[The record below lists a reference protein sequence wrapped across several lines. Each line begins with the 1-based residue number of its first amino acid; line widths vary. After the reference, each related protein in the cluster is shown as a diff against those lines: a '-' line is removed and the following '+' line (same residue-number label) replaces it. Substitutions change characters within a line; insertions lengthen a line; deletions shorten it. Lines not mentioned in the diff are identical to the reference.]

1 MDGTATGDESLP
13 PATAAIYAQAMTRQ
27 LHTPCFIDT
36 DTMPLSLRPEDPA
49 ATRPSPQAPRV
60 RLLSLTR
67 WPSSRPVTLAPLP
80 RPSLPGRSSIVVV
93 RSSRQNRGTRTTLA
107 HTATHPLTT
116 HARPSPPES
125 TGKGKRR
132 RRVLPI
138 VPSPPNGKPRHLRAT
153 YTGTELSKREGPS
166 PSPPCPL
173 SPHHHQTG
181 GGPGRTAQPTH
192 PRVWERAHT
201 QERREL
207 QEGGCPVSSTE
218 RREEKKRRRGRH
230 TWLILPE
237 CCASPEG

>member
-1 MDGTATGDESLP
+1 MPNREGGGRNHPGEGASTERPTERGQEERDREGRKEPSRTVDGTATGDESLP

-125 TGKGKRR
+125 TGKGRR
-132 RRVLPI
+132 RRRRRGEWYLSYRALPMA
-138 VPSPPNGKPRHLRAT
+138 NLDT
-153 YTGTELSKREGPS
+153 YGRRTPGTELSKREGPS

-173 SPHHHQTG
+173 SPHTTIRQG
-181 GGPGRTAQPTH
+181 GAREGPPSR
-192 PRVWERAHT
+192 
-201 QERREL
+201 L
-207 QEGGCPVSSTE
+207 IPV
-218 RREEKKRRRGRH
+218 
-230 TWLILPE
+230 
-237 CCASPEG
+237 